1 MTIDQPLVSVIIPV
15 HNGEQFVSRTIASA
29 LAQTY
34 GAIEVVVVDDGS
46 TDQTAAVVE
55 AAAARD
61 DRVRPIRAPNSGVAA
76 ARNLAISKARGQ
88 LIAPLDADDLW
99 HPEKIARQVR
109 VMQGS
114 PSEVGV
120 IYCRSIDIDENDF
133 IIKLPRR
140 RRSEAWPRGRVT
152 EELAKNNFLGNGSSP
167 LIKRSYLDAVGG
179 YDTSL
184 LPSGAEDWKLYLALS
199 GVCEFEFVPDYLVGY
214 RRSPESMSRNIVPTA
229 RSIELVT
236 RWVFEKWPNLPNAV
250 RRKNAH
256 YTNLYLAQ
264 IALDNNQFWAALS
277 YRAAAYRSSP
287 AAVFGRSSLKFAAH
301 FLARMAQFA
310 WFGRIV
316 RRPGKVPVPF
326 ATFELTLSNALP
338 SLEPRNE
345 ALE

>member
-1 MTIDQPLVSVIIPV
+1 ML
-15 HNGEQFVSRTIASA
+15 AS
-29 LAQTY
+29 
-34 GAIEVVVVDDGS
+34 S
-46 TDQTAAVVE
+46 
-55 AAAARD
+55 
-61 DRVRPIRAPNSGVAA
+61 
-76 ARNLAISKARGQ
+76 
-88 LIAPLDADDLW
+88 
-99 HPEKIARQVR
+99 
-109 VMQGS
+109 
-114 PSEVGV
+114 SEVGV

-133 IIKLPRR
+133 IIRLPRR

-179 YDTSL
+179 YDTI

-199 GVCEFEFVPDYLVGY
+199 GVCEFEVVPDYLVGY
-214 RRSPESMSRNIVPTA
+214 RRSPQSMSRKIIPTA

-236 RWVFEKWPNLPNAV
+236 QWLFEKWPNLPNAV

-287 AAVFGRSSLKFAAH
+287 AAVFGRSSLKFAAL
-301 FLARMAQFA
+301 FLARIAQLA

-316 RRPGKVPVPF
+316 RSRGKFPF
-326 ATFELTLSNALP
+326 LSTTFELTLSNALP
-338 SLEPRNE
+338 SLKRRNE
-345 ALE
+345 ALD